1 MECGGSLVHRLT
13 LKKKKKKNYAAR
25 LKFFMMFI
33 RLFVLVMLS
42 IWLAKHDGI

>member
-1 MECGGSLVHRLT
+1 MWRVSSPPSYLK
-13 LKKKKKKNYAAR
+13 KKKKKKNYAAR